1 MGADANRPWNKKEI
15 LAAAGLAGGAL
26 GLYLWTLAPTV
37 AYQGDGGELTAAAY
51 VLGNAHPTGYPLFLI
66 LGKLFSWLPWGDV
79 AHRLNLLSAVCASAT
94 VVCLFM
100 ALRDLTGDGL
110 AAGIGSASL
119 ALSYQFWSQ
128 ALRAEVYTL
137 QTFFFAFL
145 LWLHGQWLATR
156 HRRWAYAVGLAYG
169 WGAANH
175 VSLVPFLPFSLLFL
189 ILTAESRKVG
199 LKTAGACVWWLIPGL
214 LLYLYL
220 PLRAST
226 HPPLNWGNP
235 VTLSRFLDHVTAR
248 SYRAYLFAQPLSE
261 VGLLAWKY
269 GVFWAR
275 QFFPLWLL
283 APLGAFCL
291 WRQARPL
298 AWWGA
303 ALAGLNVGFYLNYD
317 VGDRA
322 NYFLPTYVLTAWLI
336 GLGAHQGI
344 RWVNAHVSRTRRLM
358 WPLVGVCLMLG
369 LGLEGQ
375 GAAGSA
381 SLRGHD
387 HARRHAEAILRAVP
401 AGARLWVESDEVLF
415 SLWYLQHVEAQR
427 PELKIVSLSDLT
439 RPANRRKM
447 WRLIRANGDQQPVYV
462 AFWDEE
468 LAGQF
473 ALWPRGP
480 VCRLSREPE
489 RPRTWLAPAPERA
502 EATFPDGLV
511 LVRHAINEKAIKP
524 LTLAEWRVEWYASR
538 PPERT
543 WQSLWLFVRRD
554 NAAALAQGRE
564 RMSASGEALAFTDYT
579 LWWAVRRDL
588 GQGAWPTSGWPGQ
601 IHVEDRYSFSP
612 PQTAVPGDYEVRL
625 GLVEKGP
632 ATAARSRS
640 DVVWCLQ
647 HTRPLD
653 QVRIITR

>member
-1 MGADANRPWNKKEI
+1 MVADANRPWNKKEI
-15 LAAAGLAGGAL
+15 LVAVGLTGGAL
-26 GLYLWTLAPTV
+26 GLYLLTLAPTL
-37 AYQGDGGELTAAAY
+37 AYRGDCGELTAAAY

-79 AHRLNLLSAVCASAT
+79 ARRLNLLSAVCASLT
-94 VVCLFM
+94 VGGLFV
-100 ALRDLTGDGL
+100 ALRTLTGDRL

-119 ALSYQFWSQ
+119 ALSYQFWTQ
-128 ALRAEVYTL
+128 ALVAEVYTL
-137 QTFFFAFL
+137 HTFFFAL
-145 LWLHGQWLATR
+145 LLGLHGQWLATR

-169 WGAANH
+169 LGAANH
-175 VSLVPFLPFSLLFL
+175 VSLVQCLPFSLLFL
-189 ILTAESRKVG
+189 ILTAESRRVG
-199 LKTAGACVWWLIPGL
+199 LKTAGACVLWLIPGL

-235 VTLSRFLDHVTAR
+235 VTLAQFLDHVTAR
-248 SYRAYLFAQPLSE
+248 SYRAYLFAQPLAE
-261 VGLLAWKY
+261 VGPLAWKY

-336 GLGAHQGI
+336 GLGVHQGI
-344 RWVNAHVSRTRRLM
+344 QWVNAHVSRTRRLVL
-358 WPLVGVCLMLG
+358 PLVGACLTLG
-369 LGLEGQ
+369 LGIEGQ
-375 GAAGSA
+375 RAAGSA

-401 AGARLWVESDEVLF
+401 PGSRLLVESDEVLF

-427 PELKIVSLSDLT
+427 PELEIVSLSDLT
-439 RPANRRKM
+439 RPVNRRKM
-447 WRLIRANGDQQPVYV
+447 WRLIQENREQQPVYV

-468 LAGQF
+468 LARQF

-502 EATFPDGLV
+502 EATFPEGLV
-511 LVRHAINEKAIKP
+511 LVRHEISEKALKP
-524 LTLAEWRVEWYASR
+524 LTLAEGRVEWYAPR
-538 PPERT
+538 PPQKV
-543 WQSLWLFVRRD
+543 WQILWLFVRRE
-554 NAAALAQGRE
+554 NAAALAQGQE
-564 RMSASGEALAFTDYT
+564 RMSAAGEALAFTDYT
-579 LWWAVRRDL
+579 LWWTAWRDL
-588 GQGAWPTSGWPGQ
+588 GQGAWPTSCWPAQ
-601 IHVEDRYSFSP
+601 THVEDRYSFSP
-612 PQTAVPGDYEVRL
+612 PQTAVPGDYEVRI

-632 ATAARSRS
+632 PTADRSQC
-640 DVVWCLQ
+640 DVVWCLK
-647 HTRPLD
+647 HTRPVD
-653 QVRIITR
+653 QIRIVTR